1 MSYQVLARKYRPKNF
16 ETLVGQEH
24 VVRALTHALA
34 SGRLHHA
41 YLFTGT
47 RGVGKTTL
55 SRILAKSLNCI
66 GPDGNGG
73 ITPTPCGV
81 CEACTAIDAG
91 RFVDYIEMDAASNR
105 GVDEMAQMLEQAV
118 YAPSNARFKVYM
130 IDEVHMLTNHAF
142 NSMLKTLEEPPEHVK
157 FILATTDPQKIP
169 VTVLSRCLQFNLKQ
183 MPPGHI
189 ISHLENILGQE
200 GITFEQPA
208 LRLLAAGAH
217 GSMRDA
223 LSLTDQAIAYA
234 AGEVTLDAVQGMLG
248 ALDQSYLIRLLD
260 ALAAQDG
267 ADLLAV
273 ADEMATRSLSYNGA
287 LQDLG
292 TLLHRIALAQ
302 TVPAALPQDLPEY
315 ADVVRLA
322 AAFDAEEVQLYYQ
335 IAVHGRN
342 ELGLAPDEYAGFSMT
357 LLRML
362 AFRPGVGGAEGQP
375 AAAPA
380 LSRPAAVAAARAAA
394 AAPPARAAAHV
405 QASHASV
412 TPPAVMAG
420 AAAVMARGEMPVRA
434 PAASHGTAGAS
445 TGASGLAASASSSTH
460 GNTAGGMAPSAT
472 TPPKPMTLAEA
483 SAQAQGRAPTAPDAM
498 PGAAPVPTSP
508 ATSSPTSP
516 ATSTATSAPTSTATS
531 SPQFAAAPQ
540 SPASQDAASATL
552 ATLAAQVEAAHSA
565 HLEPVPA
572 AALAAHAVAQAAPAV
587 SAAPAASIS
596 PARAALNAALEAAR
610 AASKPGARAYGG
622 GPSASA
628 AAAATATSANQSP
641 GAEPATSPSRAAAA
655 GHAAAPSQPQSP
667 NASHGA
673 PSGSGTASAAKSAAT
688 SSATSAAASASTFAP
703 TSSAASPMASAQ
715 SAAPSRTAPWE
726 DMPPAA
732 SMGGDAHAAVL
743 EAPVRQVA
751 PQAQPA
757 RQATP
762 VAAPQR
768 APAAQPAQQQA
779 DDEDDLPPWVT
790 EFSDDSAIAQSM
802 PAQQDYAPA
811 AHSPSQPSSHGQ
823 PARAAYGQPAGAAQA
838 QPHSANQ
845 GQPHNASN
853 GGAQQQAPAQQGYAD
868 DAQAFVA
875 PARAAPGP
883 AKAPYAYV
891 ITPVPELDWDG
902 NWPAVAAALP
912 LRGVAQQLAMQAEL
926 ISCGI
931 DGNAAVFKVRVP
943 IETWR
948 TPGNVEKLTLALTE
962 RFGRAV
968 RVDTELGAVW
978 YTASAEAQAHRAACQ
993 RAAEDTVAN
1002 DPFVNS
1008 MIREFD
1014 AWVVPGSIVPP
1025 PAASASAPS

>member
-1 MSYQVLARKYRPKNF
+1 MSYQVLARKYRPRNF

-24 VVRALTHALA
+24 VVRALTHALH

-55 SRILAKSLNCI
+55 SRILAKSLNCV

-73 ITPTPCGV
+73 ITATPCGV

-105 GVDEMAQMLEQAV
+105 GVDEMAQLLEQAV

-189 ISHLENILGQE
+189 IGHLENILGQE

-208 LRLLAAGAH
+208 LRLLATGAH

-234 AGEVTLDAVQGMLG
+234 AGAVTLDAVQGMLG

-302 TVPAALPQDLPEY
+302 TVPAALPEDLPEY
-315 ADVVRLA
+315 ADIVRLA
-322 AAFDAEEVQLYYQ
+322 GLFDAEEVQLYYQ

-380 LSRPAAVAAARAAA
+380 VSRQAAMASARAAA
-394 AAPPARAAAHV
+394 GAAPARAAANV

-412 TPPAVMAG
+412 VPPSVIAG
-420 AAAVMARGEMPVRA
+420 AAAMAREAASPAPSPAAAAAQA
-434 PAASHGTAGAS
+434 PAA
-445 TGASGLAASASSSTH
+445 
-460 GNTAGGMAPSAT
+460 
-472 TPPKPMTLAEA
+472 
-483 SAQAQGRAPTAPDAM
+483 
-498 PGAAPVPTSP
+498 
-508 ATSSPTSP
+508 
-516 ATSTATSAPTSTATS
+516 
-531 SPQFAAAPQ
+531 PQPAAAP
-540 SPASQDAASATL
+540 SPA
-552 ATLAAQVEAAHSA
+552 
-565 HLEPVPA
+565 
-572 AALAAHAVAQAAPAV
+572 AVVQPPV
-587 SAAPAASIS
+587 SAAPAPSAPSPAPPAAAPAPTAPIS
-596 PARAALNAALEAAR
+596 PARAAINAALEAAR
-610 AASKPGARAYGG
+610 AASRPGGAR
-622 GPSASA
+622 P
-628 AAAATATSANQSP
+628 AATAP
-641 GAEPATSPSRAAAA
+641 
-655 GHAAAPSQPQSP
+655 AAAPAAPAPEAPPSP
-667 NASHGA
+667 
-673 PSGSGTASAAKSAAT
+673 PSV
-688 SSATSAAASASTFAP
+688 
-703 TSSAASPMASAQ
+703 SAASTAPVPSAPQ
-715 SAAPSRTAPWE
+715 AVAPQAPAAVQTPAAAPARPAPWE

-732 SMGGDAHAAVL
+732 DGGAAVL
-743 EAPVRQVA
+743 EAPARVAPPAAAPQYVAPA
-751 PQAQPA
+751 PQAKAKP
-757 RQATP
+757 P
-762 VAAPQR
+762 VAE
-768 APAAQPAQQQA
+768 
-779 DDEDDLPPWVT
+779 DDDLPPWVT
-790 EFSDDSAIAQSM
+790 EFSDDSATPAQGAAHPYAPEPAAQS
-802 PAQQDYAPA
+802 Q
-811 AHSPSQPSSHGQ
+811 S
-823 PARAAYGQPAGAAQA
+823 
-838 QPHSANQ
+838 
-845 GQPHNASN
+845 
-853 GGAQQQAPAQQGYAD
+853 APAQQAND
-868 DAQAFVA
+868 PHAIAM
-875 PARAAPGP
+875 PARAAPAP

-891 ITPVPELDWDG
+891 ITPVPELNWDG

-912 LRGVAQQLAMQAEL
+912 LRGTAQQLAMQAEMVK
-926 ISCGI
+926 CYFE
-931 DGNAAVFKVRVP
+931 GNAFVIALRVP

-948 TPGNVEKLTLALTE
+948 TPGNIEKLTTALTE
-962 RFGRAV
+962 RFGRTV
-968 RVDTELGAVW
+968 RVDSELGAVW
-978 YTASAEAQAHRAACQ
+978 YTASAEAQAYREACQ
-993 RAAEDTVAN
+993 RAAEETIAN

-1008 MIREFD
+1008 MIRELD
-1014 AWVVPGSIVPP
+1014 AWVVPSSIVPP
-1025 PAASASAPS
+1025 QSSAAAAA